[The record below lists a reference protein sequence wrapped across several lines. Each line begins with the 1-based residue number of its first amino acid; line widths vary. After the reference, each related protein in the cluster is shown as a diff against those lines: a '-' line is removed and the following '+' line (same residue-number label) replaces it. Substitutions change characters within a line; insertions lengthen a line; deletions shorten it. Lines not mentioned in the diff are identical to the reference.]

1 MAVLGAAVVLVVV
14 VVVCSVC
21 SCLMSR
27 LRLQL
32 EKQGVAL
39 MV

>member
-27 LRLQL
+27 PRLQL